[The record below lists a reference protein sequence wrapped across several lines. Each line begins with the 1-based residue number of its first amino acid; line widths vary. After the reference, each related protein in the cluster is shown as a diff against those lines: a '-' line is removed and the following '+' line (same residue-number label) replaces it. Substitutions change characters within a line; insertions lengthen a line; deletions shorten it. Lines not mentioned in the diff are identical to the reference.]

1 MWKDRDMTYTISK
14 HNTQPE
20 PTSATHS
27 VYWIGDDGHG
37 WLAVNLETYPQAL
50 DYGTGFGYLD
60 NRYVYLEE
68 DMEAVAFLM
77 DHPQLMGANRRG
89 MLAEKQYLGDAP
101 IRRLGR
107 NLDML
112 DQEAYRA
119 RLYAENS
126 ATV

>member
-1 MWKDRDMTYTISK
+1 MEYVPSK
-14 HNTQPE
+14 HNTQPT
-20 PTSATHS
+20 PTRATHS

-37 WLAVNLETYPQAL
+37 WLAVSLEAYPVAIE
-50 DYGTGFGYLD
+50 YGTGFGYMD
-60 NRYVYLEE
+60 NDYVYLEE
-68 DMEAVAFLM
+68 DLEAVAFLM
-77 DHPQLMGANRRG
+77 DYPQLMGANKRG

-126 ATV
+126 VTV